1 MTERRFMQIKFLM
14 MWCVLFTVQVAYAAD
29 IPSSKAAQATTK
41 QDVAQSGS
49 TEAGS
54 APPAGKSVRQAQD
67 PQQQVADIDSVVA
80 VVNDDVIT
88 RNELD
93 DRVREVV
100 RQLQRQNT
108 PLPAEDVLQ
117 KQILERMITDML
129 QRQYA
134 KENGV
139 RVDDTQLNLAITR
152 IAQQNNFPSL
162 DAFRA
167 KLEADGVDYQRFREE
182 IRGEIISTRLRKREV
197 ESKLMISEKDVDDY
211 LANKARIGSA
221 GEEFHLAHILVVV
234 PEQASAAKIQAARER
249 AEQAL
254 SKLNGGADF
263 AQVAASISDAKD
275 ALKGGDLGW
284 RSGDTIPPL
293 FMNELQNMKPGQIS
307 AVLRSSSGFHI
318 LKLLE
323 KRSASAPV
331 VITQTHARHILIK
344 TSEIMPEAEAKKRIM
359 EIKQRIEAGADFAE
373 QAKRFSQDGS
383 AQQGGDLGWLSPG
396 ETVPEFEEEMNK
408 LKPGQMGV
416 VQSQFGWHL
425 IQVLERRNTDV
436 SEQQKREQAR
446 IAIGTFKSDELFQD
460 WLRQL
465 RDRAFVE
472 YRLKENK

>member
-1 MTERRFMQIKFLM
+1 MRIKILM
-14 MWCVLFTVQVAYAAD
+14 LGFALF
-29 IPSSKAAQATTK
+29 AAQAGYCANTPPIKATPK
-41 QDVAQSGS
+41 
-49 TEAGS
+49 S
-54 APPAGKSVRQAQD
+54 AMPKTNQPGAAIQAQTNNTISSPVD
-67 PQQQVADIDSVVA
+67 SNPQVTRVDSVVA

-88 RNELD
+88 RFELD
-93 DRVREVV
+93 ERVREVV
-100 RQLQRQNT
+100 RQLQKQDT
-108 PLPAEDVLQ
+108 PLPGMDVLE

-129 QRQYA
+129 QEQFAR
-134 KENGV
+134 ENGV

-152 IAQQNNFPSL
+152 IAEQNNFPSL
-162 DAFRA
+162 AEFRT
-167 KLEADGVDYQRFREE
+167 KLEADGVDFKKFREE
-182 IRGEIISTRLRKREV
+182 IRSEMISARLREREV
-197 ESKLMISEKDVDDY
+197 ESKLNISEGEVDNY

-234 PEQASAAKIQAARER
+234 PEQASAEKIKTARER

-263 AQVAASISDAKD
+263 AQVAAGVSDAKD

-307 AVLRSSSGFHI
+307 AVLRSPSGFHI
-318 LKLLE
+318 LKLVE
-323 KRSASAPV
+323 KRSGNAPV

-359 EIKQRIEAGADFAE
+359 EIKQQIEAGADFAG
-373 QAKRFSQDGS
+373 QAKRYSQDGS
-383 AQQGGDLGWLSPG
+383 AQQGGDLDWLPPG
-396 ETVPEFEEEMNK
+396 QTVPEFEEAMNK
-408 LKPGQMGV
+408 LQPGQMGV
-416 VQSQFGWHL
+416 VHTQFGWHL

-436 SEQQKREQAR
+436 SAQQKRQQAR

-465 RDRAFVE
+465 RDRAFIE
-472 YRLKENK
+472 YHLEENK